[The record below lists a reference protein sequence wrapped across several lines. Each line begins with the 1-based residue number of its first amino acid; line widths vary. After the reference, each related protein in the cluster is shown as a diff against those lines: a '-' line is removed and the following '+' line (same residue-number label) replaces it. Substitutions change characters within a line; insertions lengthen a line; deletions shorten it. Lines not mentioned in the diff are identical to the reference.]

1 MESIPTNEL
10 DDVKNDETT
19 TKSTRRPSLIDDLKD
34 IKETVSGQ
42 DFQQKTSSYITFILE
57 MYRVLMGTLLLLFVP
72 QKCGDDL
79 CSMSQMFEKNDAK
92 YIGNISVNI
101 MTFLAFFLMY
111 IVELRRENK
120 MISYLEVNKEFPCDN
135 DAVGEALLLL
145 PEDKRK
151 VVLNLDGSYQKT
163 CYIAALFYIGNSVY
177 SGLTIYENFYD
188 SKTTTVFITNLLFLL
203 GKLIDV
209 YGLANTETNIFYSAY
224 LKDKVQYNYAD
235 PDKIKPEERV
245 VELTDIHAEPKESA

>member
-1 MESIPTNEL
+1 MESIPTNEPT
-10 DDVKNDETT
+10 DVKIDETT
-19 TKSTRRPSLIDDLKD
+19 TKSTRRTSFIDDLKD

-42 DFQQKTSSYITFILE
+42 DFQQKTSSYITFTLE

-79 CSMSQMFEKNDAK
+79 CSMSQIFEKNDAK

-111 IVELRRENK
+111 AVELRRENK

-151 VVLNLDGSYQKT
+151 VVLNLDGSYQKA

-245 VELTDIHAEPKESA
+245 LELTDIHAEPKESA

>member
-1 MESIPTNEL
+1 MEPIPTNEPN
-10 DDVKNDETT
+10 DVKIDEIT
-19 TKSTRRPSLIDDLKD
+19 TKSSKRTSFIDDLKD

-42 DFQQKTSSYITFILE
+42 DFQQKTSSYITFTLE

-72 QKCGDDL
+72 QKCGNDL
-79 CSMSQMFEKNDAK
+79 CSMTQIITKTDPN

-111 IVELRRENK
+111 VIELRRENK

-151 VVLNLDGSYQKT
+151 VVLNLDGSYQKA

-235 PDKIKPEERV
+235 PDKVKEENRV
-245 VELTDIHAEPKESA
+245 TELPDVAEPKESP

>member
-10 DDVKNDETT
+10 DDVKIDETT
-19 TKSTRRPSLIDDLKD
+19 TKSTRRTSFIDDLKD

-42 DFQQKTSSYITFILE
+42 DFQQKTSSYITFTLE

-79 CSMSQMFEKNDAK
+79 CSMSQIFEKNDAK

-111 IVELRRENK
+111 VIELRRENK

-151 VVLNLDGSYQKT
+151 VVLNLDGSYQKA

-203 GKLIDV
+203 GKIIDV

-245 VELTDIHAEPKESA
+245 VELTDIHAEPKEEA

>member
-1 MESIPTNEL
+1 MESIPTNEPN
-10 DDVKNDETT
+10 DVKIDETT
-19 TKSTRRPSLIDDLKD
+19 TKSNKRTSFIDDLKD

-42 DFQQKTSSYITFILE
+42 DFQQKTSSYITFTLE

-79 CSMSQMFEKNDAK
+79 CSMSQIFEKNDAK

-111 IVELRRENK
+111 TVELRRENK

-145 PEDKRK
+145 PEEKRN
-151 VVLNLDGSYQKT
+151 VVLNLDGSYQKA

-245 VELTDIHAEPKESA
+245 LELTDIHAEPKESA

>member
-1 MESIPTNEL
+1 MESIPTNEPN
-10 DDVKNDETT
+10 DVKTNETT
-19 TKSTRRPSLIDDLKD
+19 TKSSKRTSFIDDLND

-42 DFQQKTSSYITFILE
+42 DFKQKTSSYITFTLE

-79 CSMSQMFEKNDAK
+79 CSMSQIFTKNDPK

-111 IVELRRENK
+111 VVELRRENK

-151 VVLNLDGSYQKT
+151 VVLNLDGSYQKA

-203 GKLIDV
+203 GKIIDV

-224 LKDKVQYNYAD
+224 LKDK
-235 PDKIKPEERV
+235 
-245 VELTDIHAEPKESA
+245 

>member
-10 DDVKNDETT
+10 DDVKFDETT
-19 TKSTRRPSLIDDLKD
+19 TKSTRRTSFIDELTD

-42 DFQQKTSSYITFILE
+42 DFKQKTSSYITFTLE

-79 CSMSQMFEKNDAK
+79 CSMSQIFEMNDAK
-92 YIGNISVNI
+92 HIGNISVNI

-111 IVELRRENK
+111 VIELRRENK

-151 VVLNLDGSYQKT
+151 VVLNLDGSYQKA

-235 PDKIKPEERV
+235 PDKIKQEERV
-245 VELTDIHAEPKESA
+245 VELTDIHAEPKEKA